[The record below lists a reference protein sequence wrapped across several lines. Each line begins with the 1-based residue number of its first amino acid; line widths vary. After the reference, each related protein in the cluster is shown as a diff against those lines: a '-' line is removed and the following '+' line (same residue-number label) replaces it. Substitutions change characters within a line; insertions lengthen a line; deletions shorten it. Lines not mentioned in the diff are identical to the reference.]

1 MIPPASAIVEFIHAV
16 TDTPWPSAEDQFHGY
31 FQRLGCELIAGDHD
45 SGHLPGLTGGAFVTH
60 RLATQHPSWTA
71 LNGSLFSLNFFA
83 HEGDPDAVNA
93 GYDGVRAGLIS
104 LFGPPFDEPP
114 AHRGNR
120 AAAWL
125 AGDTEIELY
134 AHVSLAP
141 VLQIGL
147 GHKER
152 NAAYEQRLP
161 PDAGGPRA

>member
-1 MIPPASAIVEFIHAV
+1 MTPPASAIVEFIQAV

-31 FQRLGCELIAGDHD
+31 FERLGCELTAGDHTD
-45 SGHLPGLTGGAFVTH
+45 GHVPGLTGGSFVTH
-60 RLATQHPSWTA
+60 RLATQHPSWIA

-83 HEGDPDAVNA
+83 HGGDPDAVNA
-93 GYDGVRAGLIS
+93 GYDEVRAGLIS
-104 LFGPPFDEPP
+104 LFGEPFDEP
-114 AHRGNR
+114 AAQRGNR
-120 AAAWL
+120 AAVWL

-152 NAAYEQRLP
+152 NAAYEQLLAQ
-161 PDAGGPRA
+161 DADGPRA

>member
-1 MIPPASAIVEFIHAV
+1 MTPPASAIVEFIQAV

-31 FQRLGCELIAGDHD
+31 FERLGCELMTLDHKSD
-45 SGHLPGLTGGAFVTH
+45 HLPGLAEGAFVTH

-71 LNGSLFSLNFFA
+71 LDGYLFSLNFFA
-83 HEGDPDAVNA
+83 HEGDADAVNA
-93 GYDGVRAGLIS
+93 VYDGVKADLIGLY
-104 LFGPPFDEPP
+104 GQPFDEPP
-114 AHRGNR
+114 AQGGNR

-141 VLQIGL
+141 ALQIGL

-152 NAAYEQRLP
+152 NAAYEDRLAQ
-161 PDAGGPRA
+161 DADEPRA